1 MLTAKAGLLKSLSEN
16 GSKSQGQGIGLEK
29 TKKSIQKDKKISYLK
44 MILIIV
50 VSNIA
55 IFSLIGD
62 EKDTQ
67 QKAINESLREL
78 SPTDDHKVI
87 SRKISTSLVPGSWR
101 RASLIFPKKLQ
112 YITEVYIKVNQRALE
127 EMDFTEQLPP
137 KKIESEYLANIA
149 IKDADL
155 LTYLKN
161 KNDHDMLAIPHLQ
174 NSEIQEFM
182 KSLNRGNRNVTF

>member
-44 MILIIV
+44 MILVVI

-55 IFSLIGD
+55 IFSLLGD

-67 QKAINESLREL
+67 QTTIHQSTGEI
-78 SPTDDHKVI
+78 SPTDDHKI
-87 SRKISTSLVPGSWR
+87 INKKISTSLIPGHWH

-112 YITEVYIKVNQRALE
+112 YITEVYVKVNERTAE
-127 EMDFTEQLPP
+127 EMDFTEQLPT
-137 KKIESEYLANIA
+137 KKIENTYLANIA

-161 KNDHDMLAIPHLQ
+161 KNDHEMLAIPHLQ
-174 NSEIQEFM
+174 NEEIQEFI
-182 KSLNRGNRNVTF
+182 KSLSRGNRNVTF